1 MQFGSLY
8 GGVASDFDTN
18 EVLSII
24 FQLYFFSI
32 YKRNYYYHLKLN
44 LCVLPLNF

>member
-8 GGVASDFDTN
+8 DGVASDFDTN
-18 EVLSII
+18 EVLPII

-32 YKRNYYYHLKLN
+32 YKKNSYYHLKLN
-44 LCVLPLNF
+44 LYMLPLNF